1 MSVSNPKKQ
10 VSSQTFRLDLIN
22 SSLGGI
28 LEVGFGTFAILIAI
42 RFLQAPDMIKAML
55 ASGVSAGLLLVPHMQ
70 RLAAWTEISAS
81 RFCASLMLISSL
93 LLFGSG
99 YLKHVWILATA
110 LFLAQGLFFPTS
122 WIYDS
127 GIF

>member
-1 MSVSNPKKQ
+1 MFIPFDFKTVPLSNEKKK

-42 RFLQAPDMIKAML
+42 RFLGAPDMIKAML

-70 RLAAWTEISAS
+70 RLAVWTQLSAS
-81 RFCASLMLISSL
+81 SVLC
-93 LLFGSG
+93 
-99 YLKHVWILATA
+99 
-110 LFLAQGLFFPTS
+110 FP
-122 WIYDS
+122 DADM
-127 GIF
+127 